1 MKTPTPY
8 YTAQDYLEL
17 EEQSEDKH
25 DYRDGEIIQIAEE
38 TTKHNKIALNFCRQF
53 PLSIGDIDYEV
64 YLGDVKLWIPAYR
77 QYTYPDV
84 MVIEG
89 EPMYEGTG
97 TTAVTNPTLI
107 IEVLSNSTRN
117 YDQGDKF
124 DVYRSLPQFRDYLLI
139 CQYQYQVKQFCKTSE
154 NQWLLTDYRNL
165 DDEIQLRFID
175 FRISLRE
182 IYRRVNLQE
191 SE

>member
-1 MKTPTPY
+1 
-8 YTAQDYLEL
+8 
-17 EEQSEDKH
+17 
-25 DYRDGEIIQIAEE
+25 
-38 TTKHNKIALNFCRQF
+38 
-53 PLSIGDIDYEV
+53 
-64 YLGDVKLWIPAYR
+64 
-77 QYTYPDV
+77 

-124 DVYRSLPQFRDYLLI
+124 DVYRSPPQFRDYLLI
-139 CQYQYQVKQFCKTSE
+139 GQYQYQVKQFCKTSE

-165 DDEIQLRFID
+165 DDRIQLRFID